1 MLTDPRILILNEA
14 TSSIDTRTEA
24 LIQDALQ
31 TLLRGRTSLVIAH
44 QLSTIR
50 DADQVLALERGRI
63 VERGT
68 HEELLAQGGL

>member
-1 MLTDPRILILNEA
+1 
-14 TSSIDTRTEA
+14 